1 MIWGKWQGMPG
12 IDFFKDLGRI
22 RGEALQSVFDLLEG
36 ICEGALVVDKDAHI
50 VWMSEK
56 YAHKLGLRAAADAI
70 GHEVE
75 AVIPTSQMRAVVKT
89 GMPIL
94 LDIMQFGAESF
105 VVTRIPL
112 KDKSGEV
119 IGAIGLVVYDQL
131 HSLKPL
137 VSKFARLQSALANA
151 EHKLSQERSAKYTL
165 GSFVG
170 SSPAALEVKRLA
182 RRAAQIDSTVL
193 LLGETGTGK
202 ELLAQAIH
210 ASGPR
215 AHRPFVGIN
224 VAAIPE
230 TLMEAEFFGAAPGAY
245 SGADRRGREGKF
257 KLADGGTLFLDEIGD
272 MPLGLQAKLLRV
284 LQEHEFEPLGSNR
297 ITKVDVRVIAATSID
312 LGKLVAE
319 GRFRADLYYRLN
331 VLAITVPPLRE
342 RSEDFEALCQHL
354 LDEIAQANGTPVR
367 EIAPD
372 AIALLRSQPWP
383 GNIRELRN
391 VLERVAMFSDDLR
404 LNAAHFQRALSAS
417 TSAGSAPEAPRNY
430 DDALADFER
439 RLIADALTRAGG
451 RVTEAAVSLGVGRAT
466 LYKKMAAL
474 GISTK

>member
-1 MIWGKWQGMPG
+1 MPG
-12 IDFFKDLGRI
+12 IDLLKDAGRI
-22 RGEALQSVFDLLEG
+22 RGEALQSVFELLEG
-36 ICEGALVVDKDAHI
+36 ICEGALVVDKDARI

-56 YAHKLGLRAAADAI
+56 YAHKLGLKHAADSV
-70 GHEVE
+70 GQEVE
-75 AVIPTSQMRAVVKT
+75 QVIPTSQMRAVVRT

-94 LDIMQFGAESF
+94 LDIMQFGSESF

-112 KDKSGEV
+112 KDKTGEV
-119 IGAIGLVVYDQL
+119 IGAIGLVIYDQL

-137 VSKFARLQSALANA
+137 MSKFTRLESALANA
-151 EHKLSQERSAKYTL
+151 ELKLAQVRGAKYTL

-170 SSPAALEVKRLA
+170 ASPAAQEVKRLA
-182 RRAAQIDSTVL
+182 RRAAQIDATVL

-215 AHRPFVGIN
+215 AHKPFVGIN

-257 KLADGGTLFLDEIGD
+257 KFADGGTLFLDEIGD
-272 MPLGLQAKLLRV
+272 MPLPLQGKLLRV

-297 ITKVDVRVIAATSID
+297 VSKVDVRIIAATSID
-312 LGKLVAE
+312 LERRVAE
-319 GRFRADLYYRLN
+319 GQFRADLFYRLN
-331 VLAITVPPLRE
+331 VLAISVPPLRE
-342 RSEDFEALCQHL
+342 RLEDMEGLCQHL
-354 LDEIAQANGTPVR
+354 LDQIAQANGTPVR
-367 EIAPD
+367 EITPD
-372 AIALLRSQPWP
+372 AIALLRGRPWP

-404 LNAAHFQRALSAS
+404 LSAANFAPVLPG
-417 TSAGSAPEAPRNY
+417 SAGDEPGAPPRKLRY
-430 DDALADFER
+430 DDALEAFER
-439 RLIADALTRAGG
+439 RL
-451 RVTEAAVSLGVGRAT
+451 VTEALRDAKGKVADAAAALGMGRAT
-466 LYKKMAAL
+466 LYKKLAAL
-474 GISTK
+474 GIPTK

>member
-1 MIWGKWQGMPG
+1 MSG
-12 IDFFKDLGRI
+12 IEFFKDLGRI

-36 ICEGALVVDKDAHI
+36 ICEGALVVDKEARI

-56 YAHKLGLRAAADAI
+56 YAHKLGLKHAADAI

-75 AVIPTSQMRAVVKT
+75 TVIPTSQMRAVVKT

-94 LDIMQFGAESF
+94 LDIMQFGTESF

-119 IGAIGLVVYDQL
+119 VGAIGLVIYDQL

-151 EHKLSQERSAKYTL
+151 EQKLAQERSAKYTL

-170 SSPAALEVKRLA
+170 SSAAALEVKRLA
-182 RRAAQIDSTVL
+182 RRAAQVDSTVL

-224 VAAIPE
+224 MAAIPE
-230 TLMEAEFFGAAPGAY
+230 TLMEAEFFGAAPGAF

-272 MPLGLQAKLLRV
+272 MPLALQAKLLRV

-297 ITKVDVRVIAATSID
+297 MTKIDLRVIAATSID
-312 LGKLVAE
+312 LPKLVAE

-331 VLAITVPPLRE
+331 VLTIPVPSLRE
-342 RSEDFEALCQHL
+342 RLEDLEPLCQHL
-354 LDEIAQANGTPVR
+354 LDEIAQASGTPVR
-367 EIAPD
+367 EITAD
-372 AIALLRSQPWP
+372 AVALLRCQPWS

-404 LNAAHFQRALSAS
+404 L
-417 TSAGSAPEAPRNY
+417 TAGSFETALPGAKGEVKTSEPVQNY
-430 DDALADFER
+430 EEALAGFER
-439 RLIADALTRAGG
+439 RLIIEALARSGG
-451 RVTEAAVSLGVGRAT
+451 RVAEAAASLGMGRAT
-466 LYKKMAAL
+466 LYKKLAAL

>member
-1 MIWGKWQGMPG
+1 MSGL
-12 IDFFKDLGRI
+12 DFLKDLGRI

-36 ICEGALVVDKDAHI
+36 ICEGALVVDKDARI

-56 YAHKLGLRAAADAI
+56 YAHKLGLKHAAEAI

-75 AVIPTSQMRAVVKT
+75 HVIPTSQMRAVVKT

-94 LDIMQFGAESF
+94 LDIMQFGSESF

-119 IGAIGLVVYDQL
+119 IGAIGLVIYDQL

-137 VSKFARLQSALANA
+137 VSKFSRLQSALASA
-151 EHKLSQERSAKYTL
+151 ELKLAQERSAKYTL

-170 SSPAALEVKRLA
+170 SSPAAQEVKRLA
-182 RRAAQIDSTVL
+182 RRAAQVDATVL

-215 AHRPFVGIN
+215 AHKPFVGIN

-245 SGADRRGREGKF
+245 TGADRRGREGKF

-272 MPLGLQAKLLRV
+272 MPLPLQAKLLRV
-284 LQEHEFEPLGSNR
+284 LQEHEFEPLGTNR
-297 ITKVDVRVIAATSID
+297 VIQVDVRIIAATSID
-312 LGKLVAE
+312 LENRVAE

-331 VLAITVPPLRE
+331 VLSIGLPALRA
-342 RSEDFEALCQHL
+342 RLEDLEALCQHL
-354 LDEIAQANGTPVR
+354 LDQIAQANGTAVR
-367 EIAPD
+367 EISAD
-372 AIALLRSQPWP
+372 AVALLRERPWA

-404 LNAAHFQRALSAS
+404 LNAGHFQPALRGTA
-417 TSAGSAPEAPRNY
+417 APEAGERSEDLPY
-430 DDALADFER
+430 DQALAAFER
-439 RLIADALTRAGG
+439 RLITDALHKAKGKVADA
-451 RVTEAAVSLGVGRAT
+451 AAALGMGRAT
-466 LYKKMAAL
+466 LYKKLAAL

>member
-1 MIWGKWQGMPG
+1 MQG
-12 IDFFKDLGRI
+12 IDLLKDAGRI

-36 ICEGALVVDKDAHI
+36 MSEGALVVDKEARI

-56 YAHKLGLRAAADAI
+56 YAHKLGLRTAADSI
-70 GHEVE
+70 GQEVE
-75 AVIPTSQMRAVVKT
+75 AVIPTSQMRAVVRT

-112 KDKSGEV
+112 RDKNGEV
-119 IGAIGLVVYDQL
+119 MGAIGLVIYDQL

-137 VSKFARLQSALANA
+137 VSKFTRLQSALASA
-151 EHKLSQERSAKYTL
+151 ETKLAQERSAKYTL

-170 SSPAALEVKRLA
+170 GSPAAMEVKRLA
-182 RRAAQIDSTVL
+182 RRAAQSDATVL

-215 AHRPFVGIN
+215 AHKPFVGIN

-272 MPLGLQAKLLRV
+272 MPLPLQAKLLRV

-297 ITKVDVRVIAATSID
+297 MTKIDVRIIAATSID
-312 LGKLVAE
+312 LQKLVEE
-319 GRFRADLYYRLN
+319 GRFRADLFYRLN

-342 RSEDFEALCQHL
+342 RLEDLEALCQHL
-354 LDEIAQANGTPVR
+354 LDEIAQASGTPVR

-372 AIALLRSQPWP
+372 AVALLRGQAWP

-404 LNAAHFQRALSAS
+404 LTAANFRSVLKTAAAQAA
-417 TSAGSAPEAPRNY
+417 APAAVQSY
-430 DDALADFER
+430 DEALAGFER
-439 RLIADALTRAGG
+439 RLISEALTRAGG
-451 RVTEAAVSLGVGRAT
+451 RVAEAAAALGMGRAT
-466 LYKKMAAL
+466 LYKKLAAL
-474 GISTK
+474 GISTR